1 MLLHAST
8 MFRFILIEQI
18 VYSRQR
24 DRERSVKSRINV
36 KIPAAA
42 IPEVKARDSKMPTI
56 KNGIFGTDS
65 ISFVTIPARYLKYRI
80 EKYTATYLQ
89 WKREKKNSFKLY
101 TC

>member
-1 MLLHAST
+1 MYSCKQ
-8 MFRFILIEQI
+8 IE
-18 VYSRQR
+18 VYSRKR
-24 DRERSVKSRINV
+24 ERERSVKGRINV

-42 IPEVKARDSKMPTI
+42 IPEVKARDSKIPTI

-89 WKREKKNSFKLY
+89 EGNGEENYCFCKIYLLI
-101 TC
+101 